1 MLGLRWVFSVQR
13 YIFVFAFWVVVL
25 GVLLL
30 SLRISTPIFFFPL
43 LSTKNLKKTTYRF
56 IGVFISGFF
65 VADSW
70 GLLFFLHPA
79 ASAVAMF
86 VCSIRLWVGE
96 RREEG
101 WTSLLIELVEGRW
114 WEFGGGGEMCQDRSK
129 VALV

>member
-1 MLGLRWVFSVQR
+1 M
-13 YIFVFAFWVVVL
+13 
-25 GVLLL
+25 
-30 SLRISTPIFFFPL
+30 
-43 LSTKNLKKTTYRF
+43 STKNLKKTTYRF

-65 VADSW
+65 VADGW

-79 ASAVAMF
+79 ASAVAIF

-96 RREEG
+96 GREEGREEG

-114 WEFGGGGEMCQDRSK
+114 WEFGGGGEMRQDRSK